1 MASIAHL
8 LGPVE
13 LETVKLKE
21 IINTVEGTLLTKQ
34 LKQDLD
40 IKTCG
45 AADLMS
51 DALSLMKPG
60 SLLITGLVNLQSIR
74 TAEMADLAAIIF
86 VRGKIPGPDAIDL
99 ANELGIPL
107 IASHIGMYELCG
119 RLYKAGLVPTM
130 H

>member
-1 MASIAHL
+1 MGIK
-8 LGPVE
+8 
-13 LETVKLKE
+13 TVKLKE
-21 IINTVEGTLLTKQ
+21 IINAVGGTLLTKQ

-60 SLLITGLVNLQSIR
+60 SLLITCLVNLQSIR
-74 TAEMADLAAIIF
+74 TAEMADLAAIVY
-86 VRGKIPGPDAIDL
+86 VRGKSPGPDAIEL

-107 IASHIGMYELCG
+107 ITSHISMYEMCG
-119 RLYKAGLVPTM
+119 RLYEAGIKPTM
-130 H
+130 Q

>member
-1 MASIAHL
+1 V
-8 LGPVE
+8 G

>member
-1 MASIAHL
+1 MGI
-8 LGPVE
+8 
-13 LETVKLKE
+13 ETVKMKE
-21 IINTVEGTLLTKQ
+21 IINAVEGTLLTKQ

-40 IKTCG
+40 IHHCG

-51 DALSLMKPG
+51 DVLSIMKPG
-60 SLLITGLVNLQSIR
+60 SLLVTGLVNLQSIR
-74 TAEMADLAAIIF
+74 TAEMANLAAIIY
-86 VRGKIPGPDAIDL
+86 VRGKAPGSDAIDL

>member
-1 MASIAHL
+1 MGI
-8 LGPVE
+8 
-13 LETVKLKE
+13 ETVKLKE
-21 IINTVEGTLLTKQ
+21 IINAVEGTLLTKQ

-40 IKTCG
+40 IQYCG

-51 DALSLMKPG
+51 DVLSLMKPG

-74 TAEMADLAAIIF
+74 TAEMADLAAIIY
-86 VRGKIPGPDAIDL
+86 VRGKAPGPDAIDL

-107 IASHIGMYELCG
+107 ITSHISMYEMCG
-119 RLYKAGLVPTM
+119 RLYEAGIKPTM

>member
-1 MASIAHL
+1 MANIAHL

>member
-1 MASIAHL
+1 MGI
-8 LGPVE
+8 
-13 LETVKLKE
+13 ETVKLKE
-21 IINTVEGTLLTKQ
+21 IVNAVGGTLLTKQ

-40 IKTCG
+40 IHHCG

-74 TAEMADLAAIIF
+74 TAEMADLAAIIY
-86 VRGKIPGPDAIDL
+86 VRGKTPGPDAVDL

-107 IASHIGMYELCG
+107 ITSHIGMFEMCG
-119 RLYKAGLVPTM
+119 RLYKAGLEPTM
-130 H
+130 Q

>member
-1 MASIAHL
+1 VASIAHL

>member
-1 MASIAHL
+1 VANITHL
-8 LGPVE
+8 LGPVG

>member
-1 MASIAHL
+1 
-8 LGPVE
+8 
-13 LETVKLKE
+13 
-21 IINTVEGTLLTKQ
+21 
-34 LKQDLD
+34 
-40 IKTCG
+40 
-45 AADLMS
+45 
-51 DALSLMKPG
+51 
-60 SLLITGLVNLQSIR
+60 
-74 TAEMADLAAIIF
+74 MADLAAIIF

>member
-1 MASIAHL
+1 MAIKVYL
-8 LGPVE
+8 LGAMGI
-13 LETVKLKE
+13 ETVKLKE
-21 IINTVEGTLLTKQ
+21 IINAVEGTLLTQQ

-40 IKTCG
+40 IQYCG
-45 AADLMS
+45 ASDLMS

-74 TAEMADLAAIIF
+74 TAEMADLAAIIY
-86 VRGKIPGPDAIDL
+86 VRGKAPGPDAIDL

-107 IASHIGMYELCG
+107 ITSHISMYEMCG
-119 RLYKAGLVPTM
+119 RLYEAGIKPTM

>member
-1 MASIAHL
+1 VAKIAHL
-8 LGPVE
+8 LGPVG

>member
-1 MASIAHL
+1 VANIAHL
-8 LGPVE
+8 LGPVG
-13 LETVKLKE
+13 LETVELKE

-74 TAEMADLAAIIF
+74 TAEMADLAAIIY
-86 VRGKIPGPDAIDL
+86 VRGKTPGPDAIDL

-107 IASHIGMYELCG
+107 IASHIGMYEMCG
-119 RLYKAGLVPTM
+119 RLYKAGLEPTM
-130 H
+130 Q

>member
-1 MASIAHL
+1 VANIAHL

>member
-1 MASIAHL
+1 MGI
-8 LGPVE
+8 
-13 LETVKLKE
+13 ETVKLKE
-21 IINTVEGTLLTKQ
+21 IINAVEGTLLSKQ
-34 LKQDLD
+34 LKQDID
-40 IKTCG
+40 IQYCG

-51 DALSLMKPG
+51 DVLSLMKPG

-74 TAEMADLAAIIF
+74 TAEMADLAAIIY

-107 IASHIGMYELCG
+107 IASRYGMFKLCG
-119 RLYKAGLVPTM
+119 LLYKAGLVPTM